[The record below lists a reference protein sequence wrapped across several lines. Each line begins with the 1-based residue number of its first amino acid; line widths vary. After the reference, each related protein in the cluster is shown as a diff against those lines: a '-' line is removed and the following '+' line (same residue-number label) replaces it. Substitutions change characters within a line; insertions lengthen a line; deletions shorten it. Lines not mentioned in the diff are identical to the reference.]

1 MFATN
6 SVSAM
11 SLFTV
16 PDVCKTPLLVPVP
29 LPYPNI
35 TFSFMHIPSVFNVL
49 FGIGFAENLTTEG
62 TISLGDQPGVLGG
75 ILSQVFMGP
84 DRYLLGSFKVLV
96 SGIFATRLTSLCGM
110 NGLPFNTVGM
120 SILPAQFRVLLLG

>member
-6 SVSAM
+6 SLSAM

-35 TFSFMHIPSVFNVL
+35 TFSIMHIPSVFKL
-49 FGIGFAENLTTEG
+49 MFGIGLAENLMTEG

-75 ILSQVFMGP
+75 IISSVFMGP
-84 DRYLLGSFKVLV
+84 DRYVSGSLKVLAE
-96 SGIFATRLTSLCGM
+96 GIFATRLTSLCGM
-110 NGLPFNTVGM
+110 NGMPFNTMGM
-120 SILPAQFRVLLLG
+120 SILPAQLRVILLS

>member
-6 SVSAM
+6 SLSAM
-11 SLFTV
+11 SMFTI

-35 TFSFMHIPSVFNVL
+35 TFSFMHIPSVFNL
-49 FGIGFAENLTTEG
+49 MFGIGFAENLLTEG

-84 DRYLLGSFKVLV
+84 DRYILGSFKVLAG
-96 SGIFATRLTSLCGM
+96 GIFATRLTSLAGM
-110 NGLPFNTVGM
+110 NGMPFNTTGM
-120 SILPAQFRVLLLG
+120 SILPAQFRVILLS

>member
-6 SVSAM
+6 SLSAM
-11 SLFTV
+11 SMFTI

-35 TFSFMHIPSVFNVL
+35 TFSFMHIPSVFNL
-49 FGIGFAENLTTEG
+49 MFGIGFAENLLTAG

-75 ILSQVFMGP
+75 IISQIFMGP
-84 DRYLLGSFKVLV
+84 DRYILGSFKVLAN
-96 SGIFATRLTSLCGM
+96 GIFATRMTSLVGM
-110 NGLPFNTVGM
+110 NGMPFNTIGM
-120 SILPAQFRVLLLG
+120 SILPAQFRVILLS